1 MEQKHPINDVLG
13 LTMERLKEMVDVN
26 TVVGTPITTPDG
38 VTVIPISR
46 VSIGFASGGSD
57 FSPKNL
63 PANKD
68 NCFGGGSGA
77 GVTITP
83 VSFLI
88 IHGDNVRIINANPV
102 PDGVVEKAINM
113 VPEIVDKVSDLAGG
127 KKKEGQA
134 AQ

>member
-13 LTMERLKEMVDVN
+13 LTMERLKQMVDVN

-83 VSFLI
+83 VSFLV

-113 VPEIVDKVSDLAGG
+113 VPEIVDKVSDLASG
-127 KKKEGQA
+127 KKKEGQT

>member
-46 VSIGFASGGSD
+46 VSMGFASGGSD

-63 PANKD
+63 PANKN

-88 IHGDNVRIINANPV
+88 IHGDNVRIINANPM
-102 PDGVVEKAINM
+102 PDGAVEKAINM
-113 VPEIVDKVSDLAGG
+113 VPEIVDKVTDMVG
-127 KKKEGQA
+127 KKKEEQA
-134 AQ
+134 AK